1 MLDKSAI
8 QRSNR
13 VVLLIYLITN
23 LMVSI
28 GYILEIFKG
37 TWEYFFILI
46 LFACIPLIAS
56 FIVYFKNHASN
67 SLKYFIIIG
76 YLLYYAFVVFTS
88 QHMITLV
95 YLFCAIASFYV
106 YLDVTLIRVTC
117 IVGFLINLGK
127 IIYDYTVLKLTSA
140 DLITEYI
147 IILGSIALMSISLIV
162 ATKLAVHFNNKSIES
177 ILDKQREKE
186 LMLSEILKIASEIE
200 QNSNEVR
207 TIVGD
212 LTKSSQI
219 ISTAVNEISSG
230 VLDTA
235 ESIQGQL
242 VMSKNIHSLIVDTSE
257 FSDNMD
263 SFAKESLKALNDG
276 VGHVREISENS
287 DVVNEKSE
295 YAYDRMQELIEK
307 ASEIQDIADMI
318 TEISEQ
324 TNMLSLNA
332 SIEASRAGENGRGF
346 LVVAD
351 EIRKLAIQS
360 QESAT
365 AIASILADLEDK
377 AALTSEAVV
386 TLKETNTLQTEL
398 ISSTK
403 NVFEDLNEK
412 MVGFTGDV
420 GHIAQRISEIVDSNN
435 KVIESITQISALS
448 EQATANV
455 EEVNSMIDINDEN
468 TSQACKLVNKL
479 ADAANRFNKYL

>member
-1 MLDKSAI
+1 M
-8 QRSNR
+8 
-13 VVLLIYLITN
+13 
-23 LMVSI
+23 
-28 GYILEIFKG
+28 
-37 TWEYFFILI
+37 
-46 LFACIPLIAS
+46 
-56 FIVYFKNHASN
+56 
-67 SLKYFIIIG
+67 
-76 YLLYYAFVVFTS
+76 
-88 QHMITLV
+88 
-95 YLFCAIASFYV
+95 
-106 YLDVTLIRVTC
+106 
-117 IVGFLINLGK
+117 
-127 IIYDYTVLKLTSA
+127 
-140 DLITEYI
+140 
-147 IILGSIALMSISLIV
+147 
-162 ATKLAVHFNNKSIES
+162 
-177 ILDKQREKE
+177 DKQREKE

-200 QNSNEVR
+200 QNSNEVH

-386 TLKETNTLQTEL
+386 ALKETNTLQTEL

>member
-1 MLDKSAI
+1 M
-8 QRSNR
+8 
-13 VVLLIYLITN
+13 
-23 LMVSI
+23 
-28 GYILEIFKG
+28 
-37 TWEYFFILI
+37 
-46 LFACIPLIAS
+46 
-56 FIVYFKNHASN
+56 
-67 SLKYFIIIG
+67 
-76 YLLYYAFVVFTS
+76 
-88 QHMITLV
+88 
-95 YLFCAIASFYV
+95 
-106 YLDVTLIRVTC
+106 
-117 IVGFLINLGK
+117 
-127 IIYDYTVLKLTSA
+127 
-140 DLITEYI
+140 
-147 IILGSIALMSISLIV
+147 
-162 ATKLAVHFNNKSIES
+162 
-177 ILDKQREKE
+177 DKQREKE

-386 TLKETNTLQTEL
+386 ALKETNTLQTEL

>member
-1 MLDKSAI
+1 
-8 QRSNR
+8 
-13 VVLLIYLITN
+13 
-23 LMVSI
+23 
-28 GYILEIFKG
+28 
-37 TWEYFFILI
+37 
-46 LFACIPLIAS
+46 
-56 FIVYFKNHASN
+56 
-67 SLKYFIIIG
+67 
-76 YLLYYAFVVFTS
+76 
-88 QHMITLV
+88 
-95 YLFCAIASFYV
+95 
-106 YLDVTLIRVTC
+106 
-117 IVGFLINLGK
+117 
-127 IIYDYTVLKLTSA
+127 
-140 DLITEYI
+140 
-147 IILGSIALMSISLIV
+147 
-162 ATKLAVHFNNKSIES
+162 
-177 ILDKQREKE
+177 
-186 LMLSEILKIASEIE
+186 MLSEILKIASEIE

-212 LTKSSQI
+212 LTKAPKLSPQLSMR
-219 ISTAVNEISSG
+219 SAR

-295 YAYDRMQELIEK
+295 YAYDRMQEQIEK

-377 AALTSEAVV
+377 A
-386 TLKETNTLQTEL
+386 
-398 ISSTK
+398 
-403 NVFEDLNEK
+403 
-412 MVGFTGDV
+412 
-420 GHIAQRISEIVDSNN
+420 H
-435 KVIESITQISALS
+435 
-448 EQATANV
+448 
-455 EEVNSMIDINDEN
+455 
-468 TSQACKLVNKL
+468 
-479 ADAANRFNKYL
+479 

>member
-1 MLDKSAI
+1 
-8 QRSNR
+8 
-13 VVLLIYLITN
+13 
-23 LMVSI
+23 
-28 GYILEIFKG
+28 
-37 TWEYFFILI
+37 
-46 LFACIPLIAS
+46 
-56 FIVYFKNHASN
+56 
-67 SLKYFIIIG
+67 
-76 YLLYYAFVVFTS
+76 
-88 QHMITLV
+88 
-95 YLFCAIASFYV
+95 
-106 YLDVTLIRVTC
+106 
-117 IVGFLINLGK
+117 
-127 IIYDYTVLKLTSA
+127 
-140 DLITEYI
+140 
-147 IILGSIALMSISLIV
+147 
-162 ATKLAVHFNNKSIES
+162 
-177 ILDKQREKE
+177 
-186 LMLSEILKIASEIE
+186 
-200 QNSNEVR
+200 
-207 TIVGD
+207 
-212 LTKSSQI
+212 
-219 ISTAVNEISSG
+219 
-230 VLDTA
+230 
-235 ESIQGQL
+235 
-242 VMSKNIHSLIVDTSE
+242 
-257 FSDNMD
+257 
-263 SFAKESLKALNDG
+263 
-276 VGHVREISENS
+276 
-287 DVVNEKSE
+287 
-295 YAYDRMQELIEK
+295 MQELIEK

-386 TLKETNTLQTEL
+386 ALKETNTLQTEL